1 MSDPTEKLRRTKRAR
16 PPSLSEQYR
25 HSAATGD
32 LDGLLRL
39 IAEQPGCLLDPDEPG
54 RLLLQA
60 IEVRAKQDPARFAD
74 ELLTRMFAFSGYLL
88 FRAQMYAASR
98 IAQHDRDRGPRGLP
112 DLADPALERCLAR
125 LLELQTH
132 VAELSQA
139 QASTARLW
147 ELTRQKKQ
155 ENDQR
160 ERAARKRREPASENS
175 ALNGQAESANGHP
188 APANRLL
195 GLFNGLGEPPS

>member
-1 MSDPTEKLRRTKRAR
+1 MADPTEKPRRTKRAR

-25 HSAATGD
+25 HTAATGD

-39 IAEQPGCLLDPDEPG
+39 ITEQPCCLLGPDEPG

-74 ELLTRMFAFSGYLL
+74 ELFTRLFAFASYLL
-88 FRAQMYAASR
+88 LRAQMYTASR

-112 DLADPALERCLAR
+112 DLADPVLERCLAR

-160 ERAARKRREPASENS
+160 ERAARKRREPASENG
-175 ALNGQAESANGHP
+175 ALNGHTESANGHP

-195 GLFNGLGEPPS
+195 GLFDGLGEPPS